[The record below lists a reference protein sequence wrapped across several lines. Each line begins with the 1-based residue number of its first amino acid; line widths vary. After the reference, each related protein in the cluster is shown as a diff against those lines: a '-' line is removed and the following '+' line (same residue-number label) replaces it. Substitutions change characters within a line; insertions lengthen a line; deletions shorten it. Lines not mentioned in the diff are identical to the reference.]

1 MNNRVMPSS
10 LEAEQTLIGCI
21 LNSTDRFIEA
31 DTILNS
37 EDFYVDKHKKIYE
50 TIKKLCDNSVSV
62 DTVTVVDNLKK
73 KGILEECGGITYLS
87 NLETGAVNYSSI
99 ENYARIVKE
108 KSDRRALVKTGSKLM
123 EDAFEKEDVKE
134 AIEDAEKCI
143 FNVSASKNITG
154 PERIDTILEKAFVKL
169 EKRCKNGGGLVG
181 ISTGFKGIDDIT
193 GGLKP
198 GEFVIVAARPSM
210 GKTAFAL
217 NIAQSA
223 SRTSSVI
230 IFSLEMETESL
241 LNRMISS
248 SCMIKMNDIQSGT
261 LTDDQFVSIMKR
273 TSELGRRN
281 LYIDDKSTM
290 LSDIKALCRKQ
301 KLQKGLDV
309 IVIDYLQLIRTTM
322 KANQREQ
329 EVSYISK
336 ELKSLAKELNITV
349 IALSQLS
356 RAPET
361 RNDHRP
367 MLSDLRESGS
377 IEQDAD
383 IIHFIYRDAYYN
395 NNKKKKGK
403 KKDSEG
409 IQGEFK
415 INNSLSTSIN
425 KSTTDNSTDNSGNL
439 NINKNN
445 ENNMR
450 KDVEYNKKPDDII
463 AEIITAKNRNGQT
476 KTNKL
481 NWIGE
486 YQRFTSADVI
496 KQ

>member
-198 GEFVIVAARPSM
+198 GELVIVAARPSM

-261 LTDDQFVSIMKR
+261 LTDDQFVRIMKR
-273 TSELGRRN
+273 TSELGKRN

-356 RAPET
+356 RAPEA

-415 INNSLSTSIN
+415 INNSSSTSVN
-425 KSTTDNSTDNSGNL
+425 KSTADNSGNL

-450 KDVEYNKKPDDII
+450 KDVEYNKKTDDII

>member
-21 LNSTDRFIEA
+21 LNSTDKFIEA

-108 KSDRRALVKTGSKLM
+108 KSDRRALVKAGSKLM

-198 GEFVIVAARPSM
+198 GELVIVAARPSM

-261 LTDDQFVSIMKR
+261 LTDDQFVRIMKR
-273 TSELGRRN
+273 TSELGKRN

-356 RAPET
+356 RAPEA

-415 INNSLSTSIN
+415 INNSSSTSVN
-425 KSTTDNSTDNSGNL
+425 KSTADNSGNL

-450 KDVEYNKKPDDII
+450 KDVEYNKKLDDII

>member
-108 KSDRRALVKTGSKLM
+108 KSDRRALVKAGSKLM

-261 LTDDQFVSIMKR
+261 LTDDQFVRIMKR
-273 TSELGRRN
+273 TSELGKRN

-290 LSDIKALCRKQ
+290 LSDIKAICRKQ

-356 RAPET
+356 RAPEA

-415 INNSLSTSIN
+415 INNSSSTSVN
-425 KSTTDNSTDNSGNL
+425 KSTADNSGNL

-450 KDVEYNKKPDDII
+450 KDVEYNKKTDDII

>member
-261 LTDDQFVSIMKR
+261 LTDDQFVRIMKR
-273 TSELGRRN
+273 TSELGKRN
-281 LYIDDKSTM
+281 LYIDDKSTI

-356 RAPET
+356 RAPEA

-415 INNSLSTSIN
+415 INNSSSTSVN
-425 KSTTDNSTDNSGNL
+425 KSTADNSGNL

-450 KDVEYNKKPDDII
+450 KDVEYNKKTDDII

>member
-261 LTDDQFVSIMKR
+261 LTDDQFVRIMKR
-273 TSELGRRN
+273 TSELGKRN

-356 RAPET
+356 RAPEA

-409 IQGEFK
+409 TQGEFK
-415 INNSLSTSIN
+415 INNSSSTSVN
-425 KSTTDNSTDNSGNL
+425 KSTANNSGNL

-450 KDVEYNKKPDDII
+450 KDVEYNKKTDDII

-486 YQRFTSADVI
+486 YQRFTSANVI

>member
-261 LTDDQFVSIMKR
+261 LTDDQFIRIMKR
-273 TSELGRRN
+273 TSELGKRN

-356 RAPET
+356 RAPEA

-415 INNSLSTSIN
+415 INNSSSTSVN
-425 KSTTDNSTDNSGNL
+425 KSTADNSGNL

-450 KDVEYNKKPDDII
+450 KDVEYNKKTDDII

>member
-261 LTDDQFVSIMKR
+261 LTDDQFVRIMKR
-273 TSELGRRN
+273 TSELGKRN

-356 RAPET
+356 RAPEA

-415 INNSLSTSIN
+415 INNSASTSVNQSIA
-425 KSTTDNSTDNSGNL
+425 DNSGNL

-450 KDVEYNKKPDDII
+450 KDVEYNKKTDDII

>member
-108 KSDRRALVKTGSKLM
+108 KSDRRALVKAGSKLM

-261 LTDDQFVSIMKR
+261 LTDDQFVRIMKR
-273 TSELGRRN
+273 TSELGKRN

-356 RAPET
+356 RAPEA

-415 INNSLSTSIN
+415 INNSASTSVNQSIA
-425 KSTTDNSTDNSGNL
+425 DNSGNL

-450 KDVEYNKKPDDII
+450 KDVEYNKKTDDII

>member
-108 KSDRRALVKTGSKLM
+108 KSDRRALVKTGSKLI

-154 PERIDTILEKAFVKL
+154 PERIDTILEKVFVKL

-261 LTDDQFVSIMKR
+261 LTDDQFVRIMKR
-273 TSELGRRN
+273 TSELGKRN

-356 RAPET
+356 RAPEA

-415 INNSLSTSIN
+415 INNSASTSVN
-425 KSTTDNSTDNSGNL
+425 KSTADNSRNL
-439 NINKNN
+439 NINNNN

-486 YQRFTSADVI
+486 YQRFPSADVI

>member
-198 GEFVIVAARPSM
+198 GELVIVAARPSM

-261 LTDDQFVSIMKR
+261 LTDDQFVRIMKR
-273 TSELGRRN
+273 TSELGKRN

-356 RAPET
+356 RAPEA

-415 INNSLSTSIN
+415 INNSASTSVN
-425 KSTTDNSTDNSGNL
+425 KSTADNSRNL

-450 KDVEYNKKPDDII
+450 KDVEYNKKTDDII